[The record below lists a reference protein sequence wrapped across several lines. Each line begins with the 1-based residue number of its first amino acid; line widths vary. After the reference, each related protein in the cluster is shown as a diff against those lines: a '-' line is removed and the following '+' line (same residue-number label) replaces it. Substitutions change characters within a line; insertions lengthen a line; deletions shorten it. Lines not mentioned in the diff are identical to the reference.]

1 MEAIQI
7 RFELEQFKQKMLEKN
22 PNIMIDYNVFD
33 VREHYEDTK
42 KGE

>member
-33 VREHYEDTK
+33 VREHYIDTK

>member
-33 VREHYEDTK
+33 VREHYKDTK